1 MSRMI
6 LCESSAGWST
16 VVFSKFSVIDERNG
30 VSCGSKNTS
39 HVESHVGKSA
49 FVVAFSVAL
58 FLLIGLLLVG
68 AFRFTGGSLLPVK
81 YRRYCCWFLS
91 PFTPRKL
98 RKIIRWLE
106 MSRANSSVR
115 CHLDMFA
122 YISSNSDDPFHK

>member
-16 VVFSKFSVIDERNG
+16 VVFSNFSVIDERKG

-49 FVVAFSVAL
+49 FVVTFSVAF

-68 AFRFTGGSLLPVK
+68 AFRFTGDLFFQWNTEGTAVGFKVLLRPVSEG
-81 YRRYCCWFLS
+81 R
-91 PFTPRKL
+91 
-98 RKIIRWLE
+98 
-106 MSRANSSVR
+106 
-115 CHLDMFA
+115 
-122 YISSNSDDPFHK
+122 

>member
-16 VVFSKFSVIDERNG
+16 VVFSHFSVIDERNG

-49 FVVAFSVAL
+49 FVVAFSVAF

-68 AFRFTGGSLLPVK
+68 AFHFTGDLFFQWNTEGTAVGFKVLFHPVSEG
-81 YRRYCCWFLS
+81 R
-91 PFTPRKL
+91 
-98 RKIIRWLE
+98 
-106 MSRANSSVR
+106 
-115 CHLDMFA
+115 
-122 YISSNSDDPFHK
+122 

>member
-16 VVFSKFSVIDERNG
+16 VVFSNFSVIDERSG

-49 FVVAFSVAL
+49 FVVAFSVAF

-68 AFRFTGGSLLPVK
+68 AFRFTGDLFFQWNTEGTAVGFKVLLRPVSEG
-81 YRRYCCWFLS
+81 R
-91 PFTPRKL
+91 
-98 RKIIRWLE
+98 
-106 MSRANSSVR
+106 
-115 CHLDMFA
+115 
-122 YISSNSDDPFHK
+122 